1 MKNIEFLSNKEIEE
15 VPDGGGSGGGGSGGG
30 STTDDKKTIAILAN
44 GKKYTDILTATVLAH
59 EKKCPILL
67 TDTNNISKETMDELK
82 RRGIGQII
90 ISGGEQSVSKN
101 VVNQLGD
108 FDVVRYSGHNRYET
122 AKEIARQVRLES
134 GNTNEAVLVDGTNF
148 PDGITVNSLASKFE
162 SPIHLTNPN
171 TLTDITKKDISS
183 WKIEN
188 ILIAGGNKSV
198 SDKIYKN
205 LDVKNKERI
214 SGHSRYMT
222 AVEISKRF
230 DESKMIIKK

>member
-1 MKNIEFLSNKEIEE
+1 
-15 VPDGGGSGGGGSGGG
+15 
-30 STTDDKKTIAILAN
+30 
-44 GKKYTDILTATVLAH
+44 
-59 EKKCPILL
+59 
-67 TDTNNISKETMDELK
+67 MDELK

-108 FDVVRYSGHNRYET
+108 FDVVRCSGHNRYET
-122 AKEIARQVRLES
+122 ASLIGNEVRKLT
-134 GNTNEAVLVDGTNF
+134 GNKKDMILVDGTNF
-148 PDGITVNSLASKFE
+148 PDGIAVNSLASKFE

-230 DESKMIIKK
+230 DESKILIKK